1 MRHGE
6 DDRVVGVGLG
16 FVFERRDVV
25 FVFGFG
31 NIDPRVVNIDLRM
44 VAGQFAHDV
53 DYLGIAQ
60 VRALPALADQAKNS
74 GESLR
79 AGLKP
84 GYLQV
89 YKAWQHFL
97 KVGQEAGVA
106 KTVKRG
112 GGGRHESIEHT
123 GFSTGRPP
131 LMDGVAHDINGVPSP
146 ALLPCGPPA

>member
-1 MRHGE
+1 
-6 DDRVVGVGLG
+6 
-16 FVFERRDVV
+16 VV

-60 VRALPALADQAKNS
+60 VGALPALADQAKNS

-89 YKAWQHFL
+89 
-97 KVGQEAGVA
+97 
-106 KTVKRG
+106 
-112 GGGRHESIEHT
+112 
-123 GFSTGRPP
+123 
-131 LMDGVAHDINGVPSP
+131 
-146 ALLPCGPPA
+146 

>member
-1 MRHGE
+1 MLRLAESVYPGGTHPQELGVRHGE

-60 VRALPALADQAKNS
+60 VGALPALADQAKNS

-106 KTVKRG
+106 KTAKRG
-112 GGGRHESIEHT
+112 GRISSSRSDTLGSQQA
-123 GFSTGRPP
+123 
-131 LMDGVAHDINGVPSP
+131 V
-146 ALLPCGPPA
+146 LL